1 MFSNERGVVLLEIL
15 VALTILSVAGLGL
28 VELVT
33 GNLRAVAIAVER
45 ERELADVER
54 LLTAYTLLTRPDL
67 DIRLGTTEIG
77 AYVVSVQ
84 RPERELYRI
93 AVGRVETP
101 AVEDLVTVVF
111 RPGENR
117 GR

>member
-1 MFSNERGVVLLEIL
+1 VFSNERGVVLLEIL
-15 VALTILSVAGLGL
+15 VALTILAVAGLGL
-28 VELVT
+28 VELVS
-33 GNLRAVAIAVER
+33 GNLRAETTAR
-45 ERELADVER
+45 ERETELGDLER
-54 LLTAYTLLTRPDL
+54 LLTAHTLLTRSDL
-67 DIRLGTTEIG
+67 DIRLGATEIG

-111 RPGENR
+111 RRGENR
-117 GR
+117 VR